1 MISKLIIG
9 AGVLIA
15 ITTSSCL
22 KTSKNEQNENVAFNQ
37 TVKAKSIHSLKARR
51 LLSDEEIELS
61 VYKGHPL
68 LIVNTA
74 SKCGLTPQYKD
85 LQALHEKYAEKGLKI
100 LGFPSN
106 DFLGQEPGTEEEIAS
121 FCQKNY
127 GVDFDMFQKVKV
139 KGKKKHPIYQF
150 LTQKEKNGVL
160 DSKVKWNFQKYL
172 LDKDGKLITVI
183 NPKTKINDE
192 EVIKKIEELL

>member
-1 MISKLIIG
+1 MIGKLLIGGGILLAIAVGSTLNSKMRKK
-9 AGVLIA
+9 
-15 ITTSSCL
+15 TTIVSQS
-22 KTSKNEQNENVAFNQ
+22 QNENAN
-37 TVKAKSIHSLKARR
+37 SIHNIKVER

-61 VYKGHPL
+61 VYKGYPL

-85 LQALHEKYAEKGLKI
+85 LQALHEKYAEKGLRI

-106 DFLGQEPGTEEEIAS
+106 DFLGQEPGTEDEIAT

-139 KGKKKHPIYQF
+139 KGSKKHPVYQF
-150 LTQKEKNGVL
+150 LTEKEKNGVL
-160 DSKVKWNFQKYL
+160 ESKVKWNFQKYL
-172 LDKDGKLITVI
+172 LDKDGKLIAVF
-183 NPKTKINDE
+183 NPKTKVTDE
-192 EVIKKIEELL
+192 DVIKKIEELL

>member
-1 MISKLIIG
+1 MISKLIISI
-9 AGVLIA
+9 GVLVVIS
-15 ITTSSCL
+15 TSSCL
-22 KTSKNEQNENVAFNQ
+22 NSNRNETKEKISLAQNTE
-37 TVKAKSIHSLKARR
+37 AKSIHSLKAKR
-51 LLSDEEIELS
+51 LLSGDEIKFS
-61 VYKGHPL
+61 IYKGHPL

-85 LQALHEKYAEKGLKI
+85 LQELHEKYASKGLKV

-139 KGKKKHPIYQF
+139 KGSKKHPVYQF

-172 LDKDGKLITVI
+172 LDKDGKLIMVI
-183 NPKTKINDE
+183 NPKTRVNND